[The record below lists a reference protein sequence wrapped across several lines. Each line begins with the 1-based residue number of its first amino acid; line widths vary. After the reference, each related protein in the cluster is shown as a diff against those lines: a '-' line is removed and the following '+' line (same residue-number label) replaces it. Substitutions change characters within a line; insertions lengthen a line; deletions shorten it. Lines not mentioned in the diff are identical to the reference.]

1 MLDFV
6 KNFVYLDIGEKVPL
20 RVKYDEYKL
29 ITVQHYHFTTFTF
42 STKHIVIMSIS

>member
-20 RVKYDEYKL
+20 RVKYDEYKQFN
-29 ITVQHYHFTTFTF
+29 ITILQLLHFLPN
-42 STKHIVIMSIS
+42 I